1 MNTRDKAIQLINGF
15 MPHVYCFMGSG
26 MLSNTYD
33 KDIAF
38 MNAKKCAV
46 FAVLNIIEQW
56 NYIDTYL
63 GDGGGELNMNLKYW
77 YEVKQAIETLT
88 VEEI

>member
-1 MNTRDKAIQLINGF
+1 MSVKDKAIELVNGF

-38 MNAKKCAV
+38 MNAKKCAT
-46 FAVLNIIEQW
+46 FAVDNVMWSLDNAIPTQGNKETYLEYWDRVKLEIEKLNI
-56 NYIDTYL
+56 
-63 GDGGGELNMNLKYW
+63 
-77 YEVKQAIETLT
+77 
-88 VEEI
+88 EEI